1 MQMTQFRSLLGLGS
15 ATRCLAALAAVA
27 MLGFGTTAQAAPV
40 PIQFAGYTQKV
51 AGNPVTINKTTGNV
65 TANNVNV
72 NFTFSNVGALN
83 GSVDASLAIH
93 LTGAGT
99 VTSTPIPGNP
109 NYLFEQFT
117 NAKTPASY
125 TIKIT
130 SNADYGTGANF
141 HAAGATLLEV
151 TVASNIGGLGGF
163 AGKTNASYSGQ
174 GDNTTV
180 TFYSDFLDFGSLL
193 GGYTSSFNIGLQLA
207 SGLSKSG
214 AHYNT
219 NSASTSGQF
228 ASNPIPAVPEP
239 TSLALVGLG
248 LIGTPLALRRRKT
261 AVVNS

>member
-51 AGNPVTINKTTGNV
+51 AGNPVSINKTTGNV
-65 TANNVNV
+65 TASNVDV
-72 NFTFSNVGALN
+72 NFTFSNVGSLN
-83 GSVDASLAIH
+83 GSVDASLSIKA
-93 LTGAGT
+93 TGAGT
-99 VTSTPIPGNP
+99 VTSTTFTPPVGP
-109 NYLFEQFT
+109 SQTYLFEQFT

-125 TIKIT
+125 TVEIR
-130 SNADYGTGANF
+130 NNVAYMGHVANSI
-141 HAAGATLLEV
+141 LLQM
-151 TVASNIGGLGGF
+151 TVAPNVGGLGGIRNQ
-163 AGKTNASYSGQ
+163 TNASYSGQ

>member
-1 MQMTQFRSLLGLGS
+1 MQMIQFRSLLGLGS

-27 MLGFGTTAQAAPV
+27 MLGFSTTAQAAPI
-40 PIQFAGYTQKV
+40 PIQFAGYTQSV
-51 AGNPVTINKTTGNV
+51 AGTPVAFNKATGNV
-65 TANNVNV
+65 TANNVDV

-99 VTSTPIPGNP
+99 VSSTPIPGNP

-125 TIKIT
+125 TVEIT
-130 SNADYGTGANF
+130 SNQAYAG
-141 HAAGATLLEV
+141 HAAGSILLEM
-151 TVASNIGGLGGF
+151 TVASHIGGLGGF
-163 AGKTNASYSGQ
+163 QGATNASYSGQ

-180 TFYSDFLDFGSLL
+180 TFYSDFLNFGSLP
-193 GGYTSSFNIGLQLA
+193 GYSSSFNLGFQLA
-207 SGLSKSG
+207 AGLAKSG
-214 AHYNT
+214 PHYNT
-219 NSASTSGQF
+219 NSASSSGQF
-228 ASNPIPAVPEP
+228 ASNPIPIVPEP